1 MKIKNIKYCN
11 NINIPESLIENKNEV
26 AKETKSID
34 IKEISS
40 LIWILRKILILKY
53 VAKIQTKR
61 NGISVVLKKPWP
73 IKYG

>member
-40 LIWILRKILILKY
+40 LI
-53 VAKIQTKR
+53 
-61 NGISVVLKKPWP
+61 
-73 IKYG
+73 